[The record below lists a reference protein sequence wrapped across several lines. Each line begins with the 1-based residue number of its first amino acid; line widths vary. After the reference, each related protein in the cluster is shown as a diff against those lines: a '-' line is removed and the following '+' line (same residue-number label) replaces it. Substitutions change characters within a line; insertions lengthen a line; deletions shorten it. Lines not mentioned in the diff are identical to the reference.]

1 MKEVSVHKSLADNPT
16 VQGYARELSDFLNG
30 RSVSGRI
37 GRIGGFER
45 NNEATKSSIMKV
57 HIKMAGEGFWGSDIS
72 LMNRTSNSFLV
83 YASHW
88 DFSDKVQIIAIVSP
102 DAHERIDR
110 LLPDIIR
117 IAENDFHS
125 LSESELKQLEFY

>member
-1 MKEVSVHKSLADNPT
+1 MVDVSIHKSLSDNPT

-30 RSVSGRI
+30 RSLSGRI
-37 GRIGGFER
+37 GRYGGFER

-57 HIKMAGEGFWGSDIS
+57 HIKMTGEGFWSSDIRQI
-72 LMNRTSNSFLV
+72 NRTSNSYLV
-83 YASHW
+83 YAMHW
-88 DFSDKVQIIAIVSP
+88 NFSDKVQIIAIVSP

-117 IAENDFHS
+117 ITESDFHS
-125 LSESELKQLEFY
+125 LSESELNQLELY